1 MERAL
6 CASARGVTYQVG
18 DAFERESSDDQWAPP
33 GDGAV
38 PSTRTGGGEGAQASR
53 RGRGRPSRRRSLRS
67 RRSAAEEAAVDDSRQ
82 VVEPEISES
91 SDREPAPLADTD
103 LAVVPIDPREVLWA
117 VERMI
122 EL

>member
-1 MERAL
+1 M
-6 CASARGVTYQVG
+6 
-18 DAFERESSDDQWAPP
+18 
-33 GDGAV
+33 
-38 PSTRTGGGEGAQASR
+38 
-53 RGRGRPSRRRSLRS
+53 RS
-67 RRSAAEEAAVDDSRQ
+67 RRSAAEEAAVDDGRQ
-82 VVEPEISES
+82 VVEPELSES